1 MHLPVMNLTL
11 RVFPAYPLLRA
22 ELTGDYSSAG
32 AQETIDPTL
41 EVLIHQ
47 SLRKVLLD
55 FRQAKGNPSTMDR

>member
-1 MHLPVMNLTL
+1 MHLPVMNLAL
-11 RVFPAYPLLRA
+11 RVFPAYPLLRV

-55 FRQAKGNPSTMDR
+55 FR